1 MEDFVVITLGTGL
14 GSGIFCGGRLYM
26 VMTALQVKWGI
37 YVLKLMVGYVIV
49 ETKVV
54 WRLMHQQVE

>member
-1 MEDFVVITLGTGL
+1 MSRGL
-14 GSGIFCGGRLYM
+14 GDVYKRQEYSVEEGFYM
-26 VMTALQVKWGI
+26 VMMALQAKWGI
-37 YVLKLMVGYVIV
+37 YALKLMAGYVIV